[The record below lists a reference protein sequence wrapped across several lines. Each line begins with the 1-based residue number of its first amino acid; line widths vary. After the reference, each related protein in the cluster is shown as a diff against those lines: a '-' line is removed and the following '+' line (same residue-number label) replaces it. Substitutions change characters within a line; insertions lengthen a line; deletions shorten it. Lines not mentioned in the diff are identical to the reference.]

1 MELLPDEL
9 KHNLIDVLNSRLF
22 PFRKGPVLMQK
33 LVLSYVIFGAIILC
47 ILGALLAI
55 FVSFWI
61 AIVVA
66 AIYFAGLF
74 IVIKVSNSKG
84 KKLEK

>member
-1 MELLPDEL
+1 
-9 KHNLIDVLNSRLF
+9 
-22 PFRKGPVLMQK
+22 MQK